1 MSETKK
7 NEPETKEAE
16 TKEEPQ
22 ENVNADTSLEMLIVE
37 AVDYFKKRD
46 GWKKMNPGRWQYV
59 SDWVALLVDKRKL
72 VLLLPSA
79 EDCRFRYNNY
89 TKGTKKKE
97 KQAVFRQLT
106 VKKKTLVNN
115 YTLDDTVFDDFDN
128 PISEKYIL
136 EMLTM
141 YWPNGKRNLTPKIV
155 NALYKKIMRCIPT
168 EEKLGEQ
175 IKTAWQNRNTIA
187 SKEMLEDLE
196 KRKGNVSKTK
206 SITKKKK
213 TTGTAVRLY
222 GRNLEQRY
230 SAAKDQVAREKT
242 VKVISSVPL
251 ALPPPPQQFDHFSLN
266 QGSLGIC
273 YMVSVIVLF
282 KNEFSILAKLKELV
296 KDEKL
301 QEHKVDKTIVQ
312 LKDFLDTDYKS
323 VKFKKGCLKKN
334 LPKLPKSWQKT
345 VHQTDNTTKM
355 VDILSGGDPAFLLV
369 LIFTKLDAWHDSF
382 KVAFNYTNL
391 SDLDVAF
398 GTDGPGPTIYNTP
411 EVSYQ
416 SFKNM
421 HEHFELNKE
430 KNISL
435 IEIQF
440 GNSQLQVKENK
451 PPVGYYN
458 PFLMVDRMARLPLVR
473 GFLVSVFLPNSNNGH
488 VIAGLVYNEN
498 VNGILTKKVV
508 YCNSWGKGCE
518 DSYAVN
524 EELYNEN
531 NNYQITN
538 INFVL
543 RKQNFFGPRPSAPPK
558 NKIFSSDD
566 EDE

>member
-1 MSETKK
+1 MSETKETEKKQKKTKFHQPKFHQFIRYATMKLNERDLLKMVIHFWPSDAK
-7 NEPETKEAE
+7 NLTKAVINTLAEKIMPYIFSPNTVKLSALPNKNTETTIDILKRQIKYVWQNKNGFASPRMLREL
-16 TKEEPQ
+16 EE
-22 ENVNADTSLEMLIVE
+22 L
-37 AVDYFKKRD
+37 
-46 GWKKMNPGRWQYV
+46 
-59 SDWVALLVDKRKL
+59 
-72 VLLLPSA
+72 
-79 EDCRFRYNNY
+79 
-89 TKGTKKKE
+89 KE
-97 KQAVFRQLT
+97 K
-106 VKKKTLVNN
+106 
-115 YTLDDTVFDDFDN
+115 
-128 PISEKYIL
+128 
-136 EMLTM
+136 
-141 YWPNGKRNLTPKIV
+141 
-155 NALYKKIMRCIPT
+155 NAL
-168 EEKLGEQ
+168 
-175 IKTAWQNRNTIA
+175 
-187 SKEMLEDLE
+187 
-196 KRKGNVSKTK
+196 KTK

-251 ALPPPPQQFDHFSLN
+251 ALPPPPQQFEHFSLN

-296 KDEKL
+296 NYEKL

-312 LKDFLDTDYKS
+312 LKDFLDKDYKS

-355 VDILSGGDPAFLLV
+355 IDILSGGDPAFLLV

-382 KVAFNYTNL
+382 KVAFNYADI
-391 SDLDVAF
+391 SDKDVTF
-398 GTDGPGPTIYNTP
+398 GTDGPGPAIYNTP

-421 HEHFELNKE
+421 HEHFKLNDE

-435 IEIQF
+435 IEMQF
-440 GNSQLQVKENK
+440 GNIARSQLEVKENN

-458 PFLMVDRMARLPLVR
+458 PFLMVDRMARLPFVR

-488 VIAGLVYNEN
+488 VIAGMVYNEK

-508 YCNSWGKGCE
+508 YCNSWGERKECE
-518 DSYAVN
+518 DSHAVN

-531 NNYQITN
+531 NYFQITN

-543 RKQNFFGPRPSAPPK
+543 RKQNFVFKK

-566 EDE
+566 EDSSDEN

>member
-1 MSETKK
+1 MSETKETEKKHDPKKTKFHQPKFHQFIRYATMTLNERDLLKMVIHFWPSGAK
-7 NEPETKEAE
+7 NLTKAVINTLAE
-16 TKEEPQ
+16 KIMPYIFSP
-22 ENVNADTSLEMLIVE
+22 N
-37 AVDYFKKRD
+37 
-46 GWKKMNPGRWQYV
+46 
-59 SDWVALLVDKRKL
+59 
-72 VLLLPSA
+72 
-79 EDCRFRYNNY
+79 
-89 TKGTKKKE
+89 
-97 KQAVFRQLT
+97 T
-106 VKKKTLVNN
+106 VKLSALPNKNTE
-115 YTLDDTVFDDFDN
+115 TTID
-128 PISEKYIL
+128 IL
-136 EMLTM
+136 
-141 YWPNGKRNLTPKIV
+141 KR
-155 NALYKKIMRCIPT
+155 
-168 EEKLGEQ
+168 Q
-175 IKTAWQNRNTIA
+175 IKYVWQNKNVFASPKMLRELEELKERNA
-187 SKEMLEDLE
+187 
-196 KRKGNVSKTK
+196 SKTK

-213 TTGTAVRLY
+213 TTETDVRLY

-230 SAAKDQVAREKT
+230 SGAKNQVAAEKT

-273 YMVSVIVLF
+273 YMVAVIVLF

-312 LKDFLDTDYKS
+312 LKDFLDTDYES
-323 VKFKKGCLKKN
+323 TSFNKGCLKKN

-345 VHQTDNTTKM
+345 VHQTDNATKRS
-355 VDILSGGDPAFLLV
+355 DIVSGGSHTFLLV

-382 KVAFNYTNL
+382 KVAFNHAYI
-391 SDLDVAF
+391 SDLDVTF

-421 HEHFELNKE
+421 HEHFELNNE

-435 IEIQF
+435 IEMQF
-440 GNSQLQVKENK
+440 GNIARSQLKVKENK

-458 PFLMVDRMARLPLVR
+458 PFLMVDRMARLPFVR

-488 VIAGLVYNEN
+488 VIAGMVYNEN

-508 YCNSWGKGCE
+508 YCNSWGERKECE

-524 EELYNEN
+524 EELYKDN
-531 NNYQITN
+531 NNFQITN

-543 RKQNFFGPRPSAPPK
+543 RKQNFFK